1 MCPDNMPMA
10 IFWAFWASRIM
21 PGIGVFHHFPM
32 TAQVTVFAAAVAP
45 A

>member
-21 PGIGVFHHFPM
+21 PGIGVFHHFSM
-32 TAQVTVFAAAVAP
+32 TAHVTVFAAAVAP